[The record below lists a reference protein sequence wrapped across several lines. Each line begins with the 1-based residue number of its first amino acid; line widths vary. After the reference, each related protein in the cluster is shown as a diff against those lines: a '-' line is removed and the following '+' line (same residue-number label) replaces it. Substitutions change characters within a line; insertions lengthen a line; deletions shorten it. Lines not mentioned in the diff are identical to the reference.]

1 MSFDRRDFL
10 RTTGLAAAASAFPMN
25 WVSARGGASKKIL
38 MFTRSQGFQHDV
50 VNRSKPDGK
59 KFLGEKG
66 KLAHAE
72 HLLTEWGKKHGFE
85 VTCTKD
91 GRVFVPEE
99 IAKYDAFFFYTTGDL
114 TEEKSADNT
123 PAMTKEG
130 KKYLLDAI
138 SNGKGFMGSHCAT
151 DTFHSPGDRQKNQP
165 VSERDPYIQMIGGEF
180 IVHGEQF
187 KAKMKV
193 CSSSFPSVADR
204 EEVISHH
211 HRSGRLRLPLL
222 PLRLRSRSS
231 DAVTQWQTRQTL
243 SDFDLREEWYSLKNF
258 SSDLHVIL
266 AQDSSEAN
274 AMWKADTKNPKRV
287 EGGNAF
293 HIRPLHPATWARM
306 HGKGRVF
313 YTSMGHRE
321 DVWTN
326 ETFQKVLLGGV
337 AWALGNVDA
346 DIPANISK
354 VTPQAEVLRS

>member
-10 RTTGLAAAASAFPMN
+10 RTTGLAAAATAFPMN
-25 WVSARGGASKKIL
+25 WVAGKSQANKKIL
-38 MFTRSQGFQHDV
+38 FFTRSQGFQHDV

-59 KFLGEKG
+59 KFLGEKD

-72 HLLTEWGKKHGFE
+72 YLLTEWGKKHGFD

-130 KKYLLDAI
+130 KKYLLEAI
-138 SNGKGFMGSHCAT
+138 ANGKGFLGSHCAT
-151 DTFHSPGDRQKNQP
+151 DTFHSKGDRNKNQP
-165 VSERDPYIQMIGGEF
+165 ASERDPYIQMIGGEF

-193 CSSSFPSVADR
+193 CSSSFPSVKD
-204 EEVISHH
+204 
-211 HRSGRLRLPLL
+211 
-222 PLRLRSRSS
+222 
-231 DAVTQWQTRQTL
+231 QN
-243 SDFDLREEWYSLKNF
+243 DFDLREEWYSLKNF
-258 SSDLHVIL
+258 SPDLHVIL

-274 AMWKADTKNPKRV
+274 AIWKADTKNPKRV

-326 ETFQKVLLGGV
+326 DTFKKVLLGGV

-346 DIPANISK
+346 DIPANINK
-354 VTPQAEVLRS
+354 VTPQADVLKS